1 MTDPRPPQDV
11 DALARRLPRRE
22 PSTERSAAMRFAV
35 LDAAQGQSAP
45 SRGPARGWWLGIA
58 AAAATACV
66 WLALRTQR
74 PPQPAAPTAQRV
86 ASAPVVGT
94 AGAPSAQPAAAPG
107 APAGASP
114 SAPGV
119 DRRAAAPAPAVDSE
133 RIPDGVTSFAAA
145 HPLHLARGDATIT
158 APPDAQFDVEV
169 RHDEVERVT
178 VMAGWVVVAGA
189 HAKTTVVPMRYTWT
203 PEAPA
208 PRPTQVATVA
218 TVAPPTTP
226 PTRPPP
232 DRATPALRDA
242 RPFADAMTR
251 SDGSAGPG
259 SPAAPTRRDA
269 EQDFRDGLRTLL
281 TGDPRGATTALDR
294 ACGVPSSSQ
303 DDSCYWAAVA
313 WLRGGDRTRARR
325 AFTEMLARWPGSSHV
340 GEAHVALGWL
350 LLEIGDRSAARTHFA
365 AAADDRVPSV
375 RASAVR
381 GLTASQ

>member
-22 PSTERSAAMRFAV
+22 PSAERSAAMRFAV

-45 SRGPARGWWLGIA
+45 TRGPARGWWLGIA

-74 PPQPAAPTAQRV
+74 PSQPTAPTAQRAASSAV
-86 ASAPVVGT
+86 AGT
-94 AGAPSAQPAAAPG
+94 AGAPSAPVAATPG
-107 APAGASP
+107 APAGATP

-119 DRRAAAPAPAVDSE
+119 DGRAAAPAEAAANE
-133 RIPDGVTSFAAA
+133 RIPDGVTTFAAA

-169 RHDEVERVT
+169 RHDEVKRVT
-178 VMAGWVVVAGA
+178 VMAGWVVVAGSRT
-189 HAKTTVVPMRYTWT
+189 KTTVVPMRTTWT

-208 PRPTQVATVA
+208 PQPTATAAVA
-218 TVAPPTTP
+218 TVAPTP
-226 PTRPPP
+226 PPRPPP
-232 DRATPALRDA
+232 SAERATPALRDA
-242 RPFADAMTR
+242 RPFADAMTH
-251 SDGSAGPG
+251 SDGSAAG
-259 SPAAPTRRDA
+259 SAAPQRRAA

-281 TGDPRGATTALDR
+281 TGDPRGATAALDR
-294 ACGVPSSSQ
+294 ACGAPSSSQ

-325 AFTEMLARWPGSSHV
+325 AFTEMLARWPGSTHV

-350 LLEIGDRSAARTHFA
+350 LLEIGDCSAARMHFA